1 MNLLKKAFMMFSR
14 KQNTPEAR
22 ETDPIAD
29 EVSVALQ
36 RNERASIEAR
46 KALQELKMS
55 DTLASIARRM

>member
-1 MNLLKKAFMMFSR
+1 MKFLKKAFMMFSR
-14 KQNTPEAR
+14 KQNTLELHKS
-22 ETDPIAD
+22 DPITV
-29 EVSVALQ
+29 EVSVAIQ